1 MSIPEGRPIQAI
13 RVLLVEDNPRD
24 AALVSRRLCQRG
36 NRFSVTTVA
45 TLGRCLAT
53 LNAGSFDV
61 ILLDIMLPDS
71 SGFATIAAIRKAAP
85 AVPLIVLTGFND
97 NDMAVAAVEAGVQDF
112 LIKGDFEDA
121 MIERAVRHAI
131 ARSHLEERL
140 KASEER
146 LKGVLDLAHDAI
158 LSTDDRQRIVLFNPA
173 AERMFGYRADEIV
186 GRSLSLLIPEALR
199 ARSCQ
204 SFRRISSA
212 TAVASRVMVDRP
224 EVSGLRRD
232 GSIFPVE
239 ISLSRSEGPDGPL
252 FTAMI
257 RDITDRKRTEAELRL
272 MATTDPLTGLAN
284 RRHLLERAERELLRL
299 QRFGNPF
306 TLMTLDVDHF
316 KRINDTYGHACGDR
330 ALCGLAATCI
340 GLLREIDMVGRMG
353 GEEFTIILPETV
365 GDEAMLVADRIRR
378 GIAELRFDTDPPGF
392 GIRLHG
398 QLRRRG
404 MPPGRYPDRAAAGA
418 GRPWRSMKPRLRA
431 ATAWFAHPFPIRC
444 RLEALT
450 GSAPQVCCNGHPD
463 VAPLT
468 PP

>member
-1 MSIPEGRPIQAI
+1 MTTVGTLA
-13 RVLLVEDNPRD
+13 D
-24 AALVSRRLCQRG
+24 ALVS
-36 NRFSVTTVA
+36 
-45 TLGRCLAT
+45 
-53 LNAGSFDV
+53 LNAASFDV

-71 SGFATIAAIRKAAP
+71 RGFATIAAIRKAAP
-85 AVPLIVLTGFND
+85 AIPLIVLTGFDD

-158 LSTDDRQRIVLFNPA
+158 LSTDARQRIVLFNPA
-173 AERMFGYRADEIV
+173 AERMFGYRTDEIV
-186 GRSLSLLIPEALR
+186 GRSLSLLIPEPLR
-199 ARSCQ
+199 AAHVDHFEGFHPRGCGIAGHGGPARSERIAP
-204 SFRRISSA
+204 RRQ
-212 TAVASRVMVDRP
+212 RLPR
-224 EVSGLRRD
+224 
-232 GSIFPVE
+232 GSL
-239 ISLSRSEGPDGPL
+239 LSRSEGPDGPL

-257 RDITDRKRTEAELRL
+257 RDITDRKRNEAELRL

-330 ALCGLAATCI
+330 ALCALAATCV

-353 GEEFTIILPETV
+353 GEEFTIILPETI

-378 GIAELRFDTDPPGF
+378 GIAELRFDTDPPGL

-398 QLRRRG
+398 QHRRRG
-404 MPPGRYPDRAAAGA
+404 MPPGRRPDRAAAGT
-418 GRPWRSMKPRLRA
+418 GRP
-431 ATAWFAHPFPIRC
+431 C
-444 RLEALT
+444 AL
-450 GSAPQVCCNGHPD
+450 
-463 VAPLT
+463 
-468 PP
+468 

>member
-1 MSIPEGRPIQAI
+1 
-13 RVLLVEDNPRD
+13 
-24 AALVSRRLCQRG
+24 
-36 NRFSVTTVA
+36 
-45 TLGRCLAT
+45 
-53 LNAGSFDV
+53 
-61 ILLDIMLPDS
+61 MLPDS

-85 AVPLIVLTGFND
+85 AIPLIVLTGFND

-140 KASEER
+140 RASEER

-158 LSTDDRQRIVLFNPA
+158 LSTDARQRIVLFNPA
-173 AERMFGYRADEIV
+173 AERMFGYRTDEIV

-199 ARSCQ
+199 AAHSDHFEGFIREG
-204 SFRRISSA
+204 
-212 TAVASRVMVDRP
+212 VESRVMVDRP

-232 GSIFPVE
+232 GSVFPLEV
-239 ISLSRSEGPDGPL
+239 SLSRSEGPDGPL

-284 RRHLLERAERELLRL
+284 RRHLLERAERELVRL

-330 ALCGLAATCI
+330 ALCALAATCV

-378 GIAELRFDTDPPGF
+378 GIAELRFDSDTPGLEF
-392 GIRLHG
+392 GFTVSIGVAECHG
-398 QLRRRG
+398 EDARIEQPLA
-404 MPPGRYPDRAAAGA
+404 RADHALYEAKAAG
-418 GRPWRSMKPRLRA
+418 RNRVVRA
-431 ATAWFAHPFPIRC
+431 PIPC
-444 RLEALT
+444 R
-450 GSAPQVCCNGHPD
+450 AP
-463 VAPLT
+463 A
-468 PP
+468 

>member
-1 MSIPEGRPIQAI
+1 MSITGGKPIQAI
-13 RVLLVEDNPRD
+13 TVLLVEDNPRD
-24 AALVSRRLCQRG
+24 ANLVFRALEDRG

-45 TLGRCLAT
+45 TLADAVVFLSA
-53 LNAGSFDV
+53 ASFDV

-85 AVPLIVLTGFND
+85 AIPLIVLTGYND
-97 NDMAVAAVEAGVQDF
+97 NDMPVAAVEAGVQDF

-140 KASEER
+140 RASEER
-146 LKGVLDLAHDAI
+146 LKGVLDLAHDAV
-158 LSTDDRQRIVLFNPA
+158 LSTDARQRIVLFNPA
-173 AERMFGYRADEIV
+173 AERMFGYRTDEIV

-199 ARSCQ
+199 
-204 SFRRISSA
+204 
-212 TAVASRVMVDRP
+212 VAHAGHFEKFIRGGVESRVMVDRP

-232 GSIFPVE
+232 GGIFPLEV
-239 ISLSRSEGPDGPL
+239 SLSRSEGPDGPL

-257 RDITDRKRTEAELRL
+257 RDITDRKRTEAELRQ

-284 RRHLLERAERELLRL
+284 RRHLLERAERELVRLR
-299 QRFGNPF
+299 RFGNPF

-330 ALCGLAATCI
+330 ALCSLAATCVR
-340 GLLREIDMVGRMG
+340 LLREIDMVGRMG

-378 GIAELRFDTDPPGF
+378 GIAELRFDSETPGLDF
-392 GIRLHG
+392 NFTVSVGVAECHG
-398 QLRRRG
+398 EDARIEQPLA
-404 MPPGRYPDRAAAGA
+404 RADHALYEAKAAG
-418 GRPWRSMKPRLRA
+418 RNRVVRA
-431 ATAWFAHPFPIRC
+431 HIPC
-444 RLEALT
+444 QAL
-450 GSAPQVCCNGHPD
+450 V
-463 VAPLT
+463 
-468 PP
+468 